1 MTFLGIAFI
10 AATVVALFKG
20 RRAFSYVLAAAAAFP
35 VSAVVTVAGTS
46 VTPFY
51 ALSAVAAVLL
61 FFDSSRFVSSPGRPL
76 LMVFAAW
83 SLLVTLVAPF
93 IFRGVRVLSPRE
105 GVDNAVM
112 SPDPLAFSVSSIA
125 QAGYLM
131 LALCA
136 VIYLARSGV
145 GPLVAAAPLALGTL
159 LSSLAAAMAFLGMR
173 WPSEIFDTSV
183 NVMYSDTSDGFES
196 RLRGVYSE
204 PSELAGFSLA
214 AMAFFAVAAFRA
226 KPRSRPAA
234 VVLAALA
241 ALNLQL
247 SSSGTAV
254 MGVAIFA
261 AIAMA
266 TGIVHII
273 RNDGRSL
280 PYVLLGI
287 LLAGV
292 PAVLFLGQIIAEAQ
306 TVVNGK
312 VGSISYVSRTTADL
326 FSLGIVWE
334 TFGIGVGLGANR
346 PSSFGAM
353 LLAGVGVIGTVAFV
367 GFLITVVSH
376 AAKVR
381 AASPAVWGLIATL
394 TAKAVA
400 LPDLSVPVLWV
411 LIAAC
416 MAASWSVDG
425 ESCERADLAQHSQN
439 AKILVSQNRRSHGPE
454 GISPSTSSPLEDD
467 RLHRRRRG
475 VGRLRAHDADRPALR
490 SDSAALRRRPG
501 R

>member
-1 MTFLGIAFI
+1 MTLLGIAFI

-20 RRAFSYVLAAAAAFP
+20 RRAFAYVLAATAAFP

-61 FFDSSRFVSSPGRPL
+61 FFDSSRFVSAPGRPL

-136 VIYLARSGV
+136 VIFLARSGV

-159 LSSLAAAMAFLGMR
+159 LSSLAAGMAFVGVR

-196 RLRGVYSE
+196 RLRGVFSE

-214 AMAFFAVAAFRA
+214 AMAFFAVAAFRV
-226 KPRSRPAA
+226 KPRSRVAA
-234 VVLAALA
+234 VILAALA

-261 AIAMA
+261 AIAA
-266 TGIVHII
+266 VAGIIHVI
-273 RNDGRSL
+273 RNDGRAL

-292 PAVLFLGQIIAEAQ
+292 PAVLFLGRIIAEAQ

-326 FSLGIVWE
+326 FSLGIVGE

-367 GFLITVVSH
+367 GFVITIVRH
-376 AAKVR
+376 ATKVR
-381 AASPAVWGLIATL
+381 TASPAVWGLIATL

-416 MAASWSVDG
+416 VAASWHGSTGGPATVDFG
-425 ESCERADLAQHSQN
+425 INDQN
-439 AKILVSQNRRSHGPE
+439 AKILVSQPRRNDGPE
-454 GISPSTSSPLEDD
+454 GLSPSTSSPVEDD
-467 RLHRRRRG
+467 RLDRRRRSDR
-475 VGRLRAHDADRPALR
+475 RLRTHDAERPALR
-490 SDSAALRRRPG
+490 RDSAALRRRAG